1 MKQKKIKKA
10 TFFALLFALVMMCM
24 VCIMPFKDVQVSAA
38 VVEFVGYSAGMTE
51 SELHEKTRLPE
62 ASEDAPAITIVV
74 HVNEVPSVLIV
85 KDL

>member
-38 VVEFVGYSAGMTE
+38 VVEFVGYLGKGHNVSA
-51 SELHEKTRLPE
+51 S
-62 ASEDAPAITIVV
+62 
-74 HVNEVPSVLIV
+74 
-85 KDL
+85 